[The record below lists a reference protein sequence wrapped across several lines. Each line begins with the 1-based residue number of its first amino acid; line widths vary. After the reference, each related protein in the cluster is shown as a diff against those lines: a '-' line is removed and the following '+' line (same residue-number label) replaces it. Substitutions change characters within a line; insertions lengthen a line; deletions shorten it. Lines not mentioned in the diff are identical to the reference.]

1 MEKLFTLRET
11 EMAKVVFEMGYKS
24 FVIDAEQ
31 GVEMLKILSSAEVY
45 EGKYH
50 SAVDGNPSYTTQH
63 IYPLDPTSAQI
74 SLKLISNESYKM
86 YKLAG
91 KPQD

>member
-1 MEKLFTLRET
+1 
-11 EMAKVVFEMGYKS
+11 MAKVVFEMGYKS
-24 FVIDAEQ
+24 FVLDADQ
-31 GVEMLKILSSAEVY
+31 GVALLNVLASAEVY

-74 SLKLISNESYKM
+74 SMKLLSNEAYNMYKM
-86 YKLAG
+86 AG